1 MMGPGIPMPLADP
14 GTCRIDRHPACRDS
28 PKGSDMGSDPHPW
41 WMKVGQLVVSAVNA
55 LAQLLDAIH
64 HLR

>member
-1 MMGPGIPMPLADP
+1 
-14 GTCRIDRHPACRDS
+14 
-28 PKGSDMGSDPHPW
+28 MGSDPRPW
-41 WMKVGQLVVSAVNA
+41 WIKAGQLVVNAMNA

>member
-1 MMGPGIPMPLADP
+1 MTRALIRPKDDSGARAGSSGA
-14 GTCRIDRHPACRDS
+14 PACRVAR
-28 PKGSDMGSDPHPW
+28 KGSDMASDPRPW
-41 WMKVGQLVVSAVNA
+41 WIKAGQLLVSAMNA

>member
-1 MMGPGIPMPLADP
+1 MEEP
-14 GTCRIDRHPACRDS
+14 DRYR
-28 PKGSDMGSDPHPW
+28 W
-41 WMKVGQLVVSAVNA
+41 WHRFQWLTQAAPRVLNA